1 MAHAP
6 AIARR
11 VRPPQQSA
19 CPVTFLAINPSGS
32 LHLSHHNSMTVYYT
46 ASMSRHDL
54 SFAESLSSTQR
65 SAFYERHKS
74 LAVGM
79 ILTVF
84 FLPFI
89 GLYIDGMFGIVTG
102 AVISIAAY
110 YLTPYIMLKLS

>member
-6 AIARR
+6 AIDRR
-11 VRPPQQSA
+11 VRSPQRSP
-19 CPVTFLAINPSGS
+19 CPATFLSIDLIRSPIFPS
-32 LHLSHHNSMTVYYT
+32 HNGMAVYYT
-46 ASMSRHDL
+46 ASMSRHNL

-65 SAFYERHKS
+65 STFYERHKS

-89 GLYIDGMFGIVTG
+89 GLYIDGLFGVVTG
-102 AVISIAAY
+102 VIISVLAY
-110 YLTPYIMLKLS
+110 YLTPYIRLKLL